1 MSRLKAV
8 VYRDARTAEG
18 TAEAVAALLESCPQH
33 FTTSFIGPDEDLDI
47 TPSNLKDVT
56 IYAQPGGPGILMPAR
71 LTSPPHLSLPYL
83 VPTTTY
89 ISY

>member
-8 VYRDARTAEG
+8 VYRDSRTAEG

-47 TPSNLKDVT
+47 TPSNLKGVAL
-56 IYAQPGGPGILMPAR
+56 YAQPGGPGISMPAR
-71 LTSPPHLSLPYL
+71 LTSPLYMSLPYL

-89 ISY
+89 IPY